1 MIRSVTAACLSSA
14 ELPENW
20 TDTRETLLEG
30 MVFQLKYLGVTMV
43 EQPKG
48 EELSAAAVKR
58 IVATVR
64 EKTHTLM
71 LLQQAKT
78 HTHTHKSWCCLN
90 TKYSEFLVNAAL
102 FQKMSFCQAPI
113 ISFPHHQLHHL
124 KTTDIQEF
132 PLALDLT
139 DTSVKSGWLAAYF
152 SPPTPRPRLTFR
164 RRMQLVWTVLP
175 LYKGSASFIVVEK
188 A

>member
-1 MIRSVTAACLSSA
+1 MSKSVTGVFSSA

-64 EKTHTLM
+64 DNTHP
-71 LLQQAKT
+71 
-78 HTHTHKSWCCLN
+78 HTCSRQDPHTYCN
-90 TKYSEFLVNAAL
+90 
-102 FQKMSFCQAPI
+102 
-113 ISFPHHQLHHL
+113 
-124 KTTDIQEF
+124 
-132 PLALDLT
+132 
-139 DTSVKSGWLAAYF
+139 
-152 SPPTPRPRLTFR
+152 
-164 RRMQLVWTVLP
+164 
-175 LYKGSASFIVVEK
+175 
-188 A
+188 